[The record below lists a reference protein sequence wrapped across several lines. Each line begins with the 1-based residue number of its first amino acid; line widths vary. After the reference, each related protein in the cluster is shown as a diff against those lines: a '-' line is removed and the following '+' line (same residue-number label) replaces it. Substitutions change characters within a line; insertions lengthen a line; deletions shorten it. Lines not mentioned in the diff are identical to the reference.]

1 MLRYIAQRLLAG
13 LLTAFIVSLIIFA
26 ISRIA
31 SGDLA
36 MNVALECLGGVPCMT
51 EEVRLAI
58 REDLGLNR
66 TIPIQYLNWITGW
79 VTGNW
84 GESLF
89 SGERIRED
97 FTTKLL
103 ATLQLATMAQA
114 IASLIGIPAGVLT
127 ALRKSSW
134 IDSLGRSIFKMW
146 LALPIFWTATLLL
159 VAGIRLHDWRP
170 NIGYI
175 PPLEDPMGN
184 LIMFI
189 WPALVL
195 GLPASVV
202 VALMMRSSVLDVLRQ
217 DYVQVVS
224 DSGAG
229 RFAVVSL
236 NTLRMTLAPAVVTLG
251 LTFPAVV
258 GGSLIMERI
267 FVLDGVGSMLV
278 EAMNQRDYPIVESPA
293 LFFSIWVIAV
303 NTLVDLACGWLT
315 PDVRSTRKSP
325 REEWAHLAHPVRLA

>member
-1 MLRYIAQRLLAG
+1 MTRYIAQRLLVG
-13 LLTAFIVSLIIFA
+13 LLTAFIVSLILFVVL
-26 ISRIA
+26 RIA
-31 SGDLA
+31 VGDPAPHLA
-36 MNVALECLGGVPCMT
+36 YEWPPTPEQLEQ
-51 EEVRLAI
+51 VR
-58 REDLGLNR
+58 ETLGLN
-66 TIPIQYLNWITGW
+66 TPLYEQYLSWMGGW

-84 GESLF
+84 GESFF
-89 SGERIRED
+89 SSENIWED
-97 FTTKLL
+97 FKYKLPV
-103 ATLQLATMAQA
+103 TLQLVVMAQA
-114 IASLIGIPAGVLT
+114 IASLIGIPAGVVM

-146 LALPIFWTATLLL
+146 LALPIFWTAILLL

-170 NIGYI
+170 KIGYI

-189 WPALVL
+189 WPSLVL

-251 LTFPAVV
+251 LTFPAIV

-267 FVLDGVGSMLV
+267 FVLDGVGNMLV
-278 EAMNQRDYPIVESPA
+278 EAMNQRDYPVIESLA
-293 LFFSIWVIAV
+293 LFFTVWVVAV

-315 PDVRSTRKSP
+315 PDVRSSRKSP
-325 REEWAHLAHPVRLA
+325 REEWNHLANPVRLV